1 MWSKCFGREDTNCC
15 EGSRSEGKSAKW
27 SYAKMEW
34 LRNTDG
40 SKVPGLGIALLFF
53 TNYLLLMKPK
63 RMRSL
68 FKRAQH
74 SLLGLKKN
82 LNVLFSN
89 FCDLWNPKEC
99 CILLP
104 PFEKNTHS
112 FKRTHILLKRA
123 SILLKKTCVLL
134 KWTRVLFKRMCLL

>member
-1 MWSKCFGREDTNCC
+1 
-15 EGSRSEGKSAKW
+15 
-27 SYAKMEW
+27 MEW

-40 SKVPGLGIALLFF
+40 SKVLGLGIALLFF

-82 LNVLFSN
+82 LNVLFGI
-89 FCDLWNPKEC
+89 FATYETR
-99 CILLP
+99 
-104 PFEKNTHS
+104 KNTHS
-112 FKRTHILLKRA
+112 FEKSERSFKKNAHSFKKNAHSFETNTRSFQKNVPYFKRT
-123 SILLKKTCVLL
+123 SILLIK
-134 KWTRVLFKRMCLL
+134 RSLF